1 MIVIL
6 KCAIF
11 IHFKPNLI
19 HWIASNTNL
28 MKAPNTNFT
37 KFVKN
42 WFVQIKFFQI
52 LPKCHYYKSK
62 YHQIHPGTPKYWDF
76 GSFFSICEH
85 QMSLLGQDV
94 HVLQRSNYR
103 AGGRVRSWLGEWTLT
118 MKLSWQ
124 KLLQIIQFDTISQNG
139 RQESQVLQRSNYRAR
154 GQVLF
159 GIESPPQGSIFCPES
174 KPNFQDFSLFLQSKI
189 LYFMTH

>member
-11 IHFKPNLI
+11 IHFQPNLI

-76 GSFFSICEH
+76 GSFFSICEY
-85 QMSLLGQDV
+85 QMLSLGQEPP
-94 HVLQRSNYR
+94 VLQGSNLEMVDR
-103 AGGRVRSWLGEWTLT
+103 GLLDGLPDILETWNLKCSTSRPPGTFRKCVRDHLPSKDPTWRWWIGAFLMDFLT
-118 MKLSWQ
+118 S
-124 KLLQIIQFDTISQNG
+124 
-139 RQESQVLQRSNYRAR
+139 
-154 GQVLF
+154 
-159 GIESPPQGSIFCPES
+159 
-174 KPNFQDFSLFLQSKI
+174 
-189 LYFMTH
+189 

>member
-11 IHFKPNLI
+11 FHFKPNLI

-28 MKAPNTNFT
+28 MKAPNTYFT

-42 WFVQIKFFQI
+42 WFAQIKFFQI

-76 GSFFSICEH
+76 GSFFSICKH
-85 QMSLLGQDV
+85 QMSLLDQTNWAEILTR
-94 HVLQRSNYR
+94 HRKSNFWQLLPLKFFWFK
-103 AGGRVRSWLGEWTLT
+103 ASFHWNNQNLVRS
-118 MKLSWQ
+118 Q
-124 KLLQIIQFDTISQNG
+124 KKNQFFKQKWVKNQKI
-139 RQESQVLQRSNYRAR
+139 
-154 GQVLF
+154 
-159 GIESPPQGSIFCPES
+159 PIFEDG
-174 KPNFQDFSLFLQSKI
+174 F
-189 LYFMTH
+189 

>member
-11 IHFKPNLI
+11 VHSKPNLI
-19 HWIASNTNL
+19 NWIASNTNL

-62 YHQIHPGTPKYWDF
+62 YHQILPGTPKYWYF

-85 QMSLLGQDV
+85 QMSLLVWDWVPQCSFFMASF
-94 HVLQRSNYR
+94 QN
-103 AGGRVRSWLGEWTLT
+103 
-118 MKLSWQ
+118 
-124 KLLQIIQFDTISQNG
+124 QFQTVQN
-139 RQESQVLQRSNYRAR
+139 STAL
-154 GQVLF
+154 
-159 GIESPPQGSIFCPES
+159 
-174 KPNFQDFSLFLQSKI
+174 
-189 LYFMTH
+189 LYFICKVFVWTPSF